1 MLSVFVS
8 LQSCIAWH
16 SIYECHRCH
25 ATFNKKKKLRKTKYI
40 FIIWITRLFTFCP
53 DEMEIGAVRRGF
65 ELSKHGRR
73 KYIKAYSKASS
84 PVLRAY
90 DSSRENVKTTN
101 TRCVFLSLSLSHSE
115 KSVKCFFSYCVLRSV
130 VILTAFQSVCSFHF
144 WKCVTWM
151 ILTRRVNDSFEL
163 KCLPTQTFYRLY
175 DGTVGDCW
183 FVSLGPK
190 TIIYFIPFDMDCG
203 VMTLCIKKIDIHFC
217 FK

>member
-1 MLSVFVS
+1 MNLIYSTKISYQIRIPLRSDKSPYSCDRILVFLYKVLQLMLSVFVS

-101 TRCVFLSLSLSHSE
+101 TRCVFLSLSLSLW
-115 KSVKCFFSYCVLRSV
+115 KKCEMLFFVLRF
-130 VILTAFQSVCSFHF
+130 AFCCYLNGVPVSLQFPFLEMCH
-144 WKCVTWM
+144 
-151 ILTRRVNDSFEL
+151 LNDIDAKSE
-163 KCLPTQTFYRLY
+163 
-175 DGTVGDCW
+175 W
-183 FVSLGPK
+183 FVWIEVFTNANIL
-190 TIIYFIPFDMDCG
+190 
-203 VMTLCIKKIDIHFC
+203 
-217 FK
+217 